1 MAQDVI
7 KPKGPLKRSSPDA
20 GGANPRMVPALGIV
34 KDNVDPKRSGQIMV
48 YITDNSGLDPENKD
62 NWRPVTMLS
71 PFYGVTRPDAGD
83 TELGTFKTNPSS
95 YGMWMS
101 PPDIGTTVLCLFV
114 DGDMN
119 YGYYV
124 GCVMQ
129 PEALQMVPAI
139 GATDNIIPNEGEAK
153 SYGGAK
159 RLPVTNINTNNKDV
173 ADSSEYLTAAKPV
186 HSYSATIMFQQG
198 ILRDPIRG
206 PISSSSQRESP
217 SRVGWGVSTPGRPI
231 YEGGFDDTSV
241 AENLKADKSKELRVV
256 SRRGGHSIVMDDGDI
271 IGRDQLVRIRTA
283 LGHQILMS
291 DDGQTLMVL
300 HSNGQSYIELGKEG
314 TVDIYST
321 NSINLR
327 TQGDLNLHA
336 DNNVNIHA
344 TKNLNIQ
351 GENIHINSEKE
362 FKQRTGADH
371 QTFTTGKHT
380 TKVGGAYSVN
390 SGGQASMASG
400 AEAFVNGSKV
410 NLNSGKTSTQP
421 AEVPAIDKTLHTD
434 TLFDQEKGFLAA
446 PAKLVSITSRAPAHA
461 PWANAGQGVDVKTDL
476 NASSALPASPAT
488 SVQQTNTVAAASL
501 DNPVTT
507 ASAATAPSVGGA
519 SKALTPQATQAI
531 SGAVAQAAAA
541 GPLKDAVSKG
551 TAIAQTAAGTEV
563 GVGKFALT
571 SKALEQ
577 AGTIK
582 QGSAA
587 LVTSLASA
595 TGNIAASM
603 PNNLFTGK
611 DGAKDLGSLVGSV
624 EAQAKALTTN
634 LQQAQTALQGSGAI
648 TGNETASQLGG
659 MVMSAAKN
667 GVGATVDA
675 IKSAAGSIPGLPNLP
690 AGKLDSVMKDISAGN
705 FAASVGEG
713 ISGALSGLQSS
724 VEAAVKSPSLE
735 AVADQAKGLAA
746 GAFSAIASSFKPMEA
761 GVPQNLTALA
771 KKAAEATVEAGAS
784 SATNELSQAAGSLA
798 SKASGLKDAVSQGL
812 TGSGSQLAS
821 MATGKVGSAI
831 SSAVSGAVSKA
842 VGPALGGVIS
852 GAASGAASSILGG
865 ASKLL
870 PSAGSVADSL
880 MQAASGGTSTSSLIG
895 SGKDLLSSAGKSVE
909 TAATAFAGSISSGA
923 AALTSAAA
931 AKGGAVAAATSTIAS
946 GLSNLPG
953 GQAAVSS
960 ITNLAKGAVP
970 SMPGIGDLKSAIAGA
985 STDKLNNIAGGLTG
999 KANDLLAK
1007 AQGTADSL
1015 TSLVT
1020 SGLPAGAAAELQS
1033 ALGSIAS
1040 AGSGIKVPSIALNTT
1055 DRSSITG
1062 AITSQLG
1069 DPDIPAPNF
1078 GEVSEAAKS
1087 KIEDFEKQKFDYIVK
1102 QGELL
1107 IESNK
1112 AESKMIDELDK
1123 YLKAQQNLP
1132 AGDPGIDIAKAGYD
1146 SAIAEYTA
1154 AQDKIVKLNEEFPAV
1169 ALAIY
1174 GNASSNTNSA
1184 STSNTTVSSITTRV
1198 VTGNA

>member
-7 KPKGPLKRSSPDA
+7 KPKGTLKRSSPDS
-20 GGANPRMVPALGIV
+20 GGSNPRMVPALGIV
-34 KDNVDPKRSGQIMV
+34 KDNVDPKRSGQIFV

-124 GCVMQ
+124 GCVMA

-173 ADSSEYLTAAKPV
+173 ADSSEYLTAPKPV

-198 ILRDPIRG
+198 ILRDPVRG

-231 YEGGFDDTSV
+231 YEGGYDDTSV
-241 AENLKADKSKELRVV
+241 AENLKADNSKQLRVV

-362 FKQRTGADH
+362 FKQRVGADS
-371 QTFTTGKHT
+371 QYFTTGKHT

-410 NLNSGKTSTQP
+410 NLNSGQTSTQP

-446 PAKLVSITSRAPAHA
+446 PGKLVSITSRAPAHA

-476 NASSALPASPAT
+476 NAGSSLPSSPAA
-488 SVQQTNTVAAASL
+488 SVQQTNATAAASL
-501 DNPVTT
+501 DNPVATST
-507 ASAATAPSVGGA
+507 AASAPSTGAA

-531 SGAVAQAAAA
+531 SGAVAQAASA
-541 GPLKDAVSKG
+541 GPLKDAVTKG
-551 TAIAQTAAGTEV
+551 TAVVQGAAAAAAGASV

-571 SKALEQ
+571 PTALEKGGALKPG
-577 AGTIK
+577 AG
-582 QGSAA
+582 A
-587 LVTSLASA
+587 LVNSLAA
-595 TGNIAASM
+595 TTGNAVSSM
-603 PNNLFTGK
+603 TNNLFTGQA
-611 DGAKDLGSLVGSV
+611 GATNLTSLVQNV
-624 EAQAKALTTN
+624 DAQSKVLTTN
-634 LQQAQTALQGSGAI
+634 LQQAQTALQNTGAI

-667 GVGATVDA
+667 GVSATVDA
-675 IKSAAGSIPGLPNLP
+675 IKNSAGSLPGLPNLP
-690 AGKLDSVMKDISAGN
+690 TGKLNSVMKDISAGN
-705 FAASVGEG
+705 FAAAVGEG
-713 ISGALSGLQSS
+713 ASGALAGLQSS
-724 VEAAVKSPSLE
+724 VEAAVKSPSLA
-735 AVADQAKGLAA
+735 AVADQAKGIAA
-746 GAFSAIASSFKPMEA
+746 GAFSAIASSFKPMQA

-771 KKAAEATVEAGAS
+771 KQSAEATVEAGAS
-784 SATNELSQAAGSLA
+784 SATNELSQAAGSL
-798 SKASGLKDAVSQGL
+798 KSGLKRGL
-812 TGSGSQLAS
+812 DSAGSQLQN
-821 MATGKVGSAI
+821 MATGLPANRL
-831 SSAVSGAVSKA
+831 SSLGTQ
-842 VGPALGGVIS
+842 ALGGV
-852 GAASGAASSILGG
+852 G
-865 ASKLL
+865 KLL
-870 PSAGSVADSL
+870 PSTGSVADSL
-880 MQAASGGTSTSSLIG
+880 VQAASSKAGGSITGQLIG

-909 TAATAFAGSISSGA
+909 TAATAFAGSVTSGA

-931 AKGGAVAAATSTIAS
+931 AKGGSVASAVSTVAS

-953 GQAAVSS
+953 GQGAVSS
-960 ITNLAKGAVP
+960 ITNLAKGSVP

-985 STDKLNNIAGGLTG
+985 ATDKLNNIGGELKG
-999 KANDLLAK
+999 KADALLSKAK
-1007 AQGTADSL
+1007 SGADSL
-1015 TSLVT
+1015 TSLVS

-1062 AITSQLG
+1062 AIASQLG
-1069 DPDIPAPNF
+1069 DPAIPAPKF
-1078 GEVSEAAKS
+1078 GEVDEAAKG
-1087 KIEDFEKQKFDYIVK
+1087 KIADFENQKFEYIIE
-1102 QGELL
+1102 QGKLL
-1107 IESNK
+1107 IASNK

-1132 AGDPGIDIAKAGYD
+1132 AGDPQIDIAKAGYD
-1146 SAIAEYTA
+1146 AAIAEYTS
-1154 AQDKIVKLNEEFPAV
+1154 AQDSLVKLNEQYPAV

-1174 GNASSNTNSA
+1174 GNTSSATNSA
-1184 STSNTTVSSITTRV
+1184 STSNTTVTSISTRV
-1198 VTGNA
+1198 VSGSSSTGIGSAT

>member
-34 KDNVDPKRSGQIMV
+34 KDNVDPKRSGQVMV
-48 YITDNSGLDPENKD
+48 YISDNSGLDPENKD

-95 YGMWMS
+95 YGMWFS

-119 YGYYV
+119 YGFYV
-124 GCVMQ
+124 GCVMS

-173 ADSSEYLTAAKPV
+173 ADSSEYLTAPKPV
-186 HSYSATIMFQQG
+186 HSYSASIMFQQG
-198 ILRDPIRG
+198 ILRDPVRG

-231 YEGGFDDTSV
+231 YEGGFDDTSI
-241 AENLKADKSKELRVV
+241 AENLKADNSKQLRVV

-344 TKNLNIQ
+344 SKNLNIQ

-362 FKQRTGADH
+362 FKQRVGADS
-371 QTFTTGKHT
+371 QYSTTGKHT
-380 TKVGGAYSVN
+380 VKVGGAYSVN

-410 NLNSGKTSTQP
+410 NLNSGQTSTQP

-434 TLFDQEKGFLAA
+434 TLFDEEKGFAAA
-446 PAKLVSITSRAPAHA
+446 PGKLVSITSRAPAHA
-461 PWANAGQGVDVKTDL
+461 PWSNAGQGVDVKTDL
-476 NASSALPASPAT
+476 NASSSLPSAPAG
-488 SVQQTNTVAAASL
+488 SVQQTNAVAASSL
-501 DNPVTT
+501 TNPVATS
-507 ASAATAPSVGGA
+507 SAATAPNMGAA
-519 SKALTPQATQAI
+519 SKALSTQTTQAI

-541 GPLKDAVSKG
+541 GPLKDAVTKG
-551 TAIAQTAAGTEV
+551 TAIAQTAAGATV

-571 SKALEQ
+571 PTALEK
-577 AGTIK
+577 AGQLK
-582 QGSAA
+582 PGAGA
-587 LVTSLASA
+587 LVTSLAAS
-595 TGNIAASM
+595 TGNVATSM
-603 PNNLFTGK
+603 TNNLFTGK
-611 DGAKDLGSLVGSV
+611 DGATSLPNLVGSV
-624 EAQAKALTTN
+624 GTQAKALTTN
-634 LQQAQTALQGSGAI
+634 LQQAQTALQNTGAI
-648 TGNETASQLGG
+648 TGNESAGQLGG

-675 IKSAAGSIPGLPNLP
+675 IKNSAGSLPGLPNLP
-690 AGKLDSVMKDISAGN
+690 TGKLNSVMGDISAGN
-705 FAASVGEG
+705 FAGKIGEG
-713 ISGALSGLQSS
+713 AAGALAGLQSS

-735 AVADQAKGLAA
+735 AVADQAKGIAA
-746 GAFSAIASSFKPMEA
+746 GAFSAITSSFKPMQA
-761 GVPQNLTALA
+761 GVPQNLSALA
-771 KKAAEATVEAGAS
+771 KEAAEATTEAGLS
-784 SATNELSQAAGSLA
+784 GATNSLSEAAGSLA
-798 SKASGLKDAVSQGL
+798 SKASGLKDAA
-812 TGSGSQLAS
+812 TSQLAA
-821 MATGKVGSAI
+821 MATGKTGI
-831 SSAVSGAVSKA
+831 SSAVSGA
-842 VGPALGGVIS
+842 
-852 GAASGAASSILGG
+852 ASSLLGN

-870 PSAGSVADSL
+870 PSGGSVADSL
-880 MQAASGGTSTSSLIG
+880 VKAAGVPGSSSLG
-895 SGKDLLSSAGKSVE
+895 SLTSAGKDLLTSAGKSAQTV
-909 TAATAFAGSISSGA
+909 ATAFAGSVAGGSS
-923 AALTSAAA
+923 ALSSAAA
-931 AKGGAVAAATSTIAS
+931 VTGGGVAAVASTVAS

-953 GQAAVSS
+953 GQGAVSS
-960 ITNLAKGAVP
+960 ITNLAKGGLP
-970 SMPGIGDLKSAIAGA
+970 TIPGVGDLKSAITGA
-985 STDKLNNIAGGLTG
+985 ATDKLNNLAGGLAG

-1007 AQGTADSL
+1007 AKGGANSL
-1015 TSLVT
+1015 TSLVS
-1020 SGLPAGAAAELQS
+1020 SGLPAGAAAQLQS

-1055 DRSSITG
+1055 DRSSISG

-1069 DPDIPAPNF
+1069 DPAIPAPKF
-1078 GEVSEAAKS
+1078 GEVDEAAKS
-1087 KIEDFEKQKFDYIVK
+1087 KIADFENEKVEYILE
-1102 QGELL
+1102 QGKLL
-1107 IESNK
+1107 IASNK
-1112 AESKMIDELDK
+1112 AESKMISELDK

-1132 AGDPGIDIAKAGYD
+1132 AGDPQIDIAKAAYD
-1146 SAIAEYTA
+1146 AAIAEYTG
-1154 AQDKIVKLNEEFPAV
+1154 AQDKIVKLNEQYPAV

-1174 GNASSNTNSA
+1174 GNATTSTNTA
-1184 STSNTTVSSITTRV
+1184 TTSNTTVSSITTRV
-1198 VTGNA
+1198 IKGNA

>member
-7 KPKGPLKRSSPDA
+7 KPSGSLKRSNPES

-173 ADSSEYLTAAKPV
+173 ADSSEYLTAPKPV
-186 HSYSATIMFQQG
+186 HSYSSAIMFQQG

-217 SRVGWGVSTPGRPI
+217 SRVGWGISTPGRPI
-231 YEGGFDDTSV
+231 YEGGYDDTSI
-241 AENLKADKSKELRVV
+241 ADNLKADNSKELRVV

-362 FKQRTGADH
+362 FKQKVGTDYKN
-371 QTFTTGKHT
+371 QTTGKHT
-380 TKVGGAYSVN
+380 TKVGGAYSVE
-390 SGGQASMASG
+390 SAGQASMASG
-400 AEAFVNGSKV
+400 AEAFINGSKV
-410 NLNSGKTSTQP
+410 NLNSGQTSTKP
-421 AEVPAIDKTLHTD
+421 VEVPAIDKTLHTD
-434 TLFDQEKGFLAA
+434 TLFEQEKGFLAA
-446 PAKLVSITSRAPAHA
+446 PGKLVSITSRAPAHA

-476 NASSALPASPAT
+476 NSSSALPSAPAS
-488 SVQQTNTVAAASL
+488 SVQQTNSTAAASL
-501 DNPVTT
+501 NNPVATS
-507 ASAATAPSVGGA
+507 SAASAPSVGAA
-519 SKALTPQATQAI
+519 SKALSSQATQAI

-541 GPLKDAVSKG
+541 GPLKDAVTKG
-551 TAIAQTAAGTEV
+551 TAIAQTATGTQV
-563 GVGKFALT
+563 GIGKFALT
-571 SKALEQ
+571 PTALEK
-577 AGTIK
+577 AGTLK
-582 QGSAA
+582 PGAGA
-587 LVTSLASA
+587 LVANLAAS
-595 TGNIAASM
+595 TGNIATSM
-603 PNNLFTGK
+603 TNNLFTGK
-611 DGAKDLGSLVGSV
+611 DGATNLPNLVNNV
-624 EAQAKALTTN
+624 DAQAKALTTN
-634 LQQAQTALQGSGAI
+634 LQQAQTALQNTGAI

-675 IKSAAGSIPGLPNLP
+675 IKSTAGSIPGMPNMP
-690 AGKLDSVMKDISAGN
+690 SGSLDAVMGDISAGN
-705 FAASVGEG
+705 FAASIGEG
-713 ISGALSGLQSS
+713 ADGALAGLQSS
-724 VEAAVKSPSLE
+724 VEAAIASPSLE
-735 AVADQAKGLAA
+735 AVVGQAKGIAA
-746 GAFSAIASSFKPMEA
+746 GAFSAIASSFKPMQA

-771 KKAAEATVEAGAS
+771 KKSADATVEAGATDTS
-784 SATNELSQAAGSLA
+784 NELSQAAGSL
-798 SKASGLKDAVSQGL
+798 KSGLSKTIGASA
-812 TGSGSQLAS
+812 SQLQN
-821 MATGKVGSAI
+821 MATGLSTGAL
-831 SSAVSGAVSKA
+831 SSVATQ
-842 VGPALGGVIS
+842 ALGSVG
-852 GAASGAASSILGG
+852 
-865 ASKLL
+865 KLL
-870 PSAGSVADSL
+870 PSGGSIADSL
-880 MQAASGGTSTSSLIG
+880 VQAASSKAGSATLGQLTS
-895 SGKDLLSSAGKSVE
+895 SGKDLLSSAGKSAQ

-923 AALTSAAA
+923 AALSSAAA
-931 AKGGAVAAATSTIAS
+931 AGGGGLAAVTSTVAS

-953 GQAAVSS
+953 GQGAVSS
-960 ITNLAKGAVP
+960 ITNLAKGSMP
-970 SMPGIGDLKSAIAGA
+970 NMPGIGDLKSAISGI
-985 STDKLNNIAGGLTG
+985 STDKLNNIGGELAG
-999 KANDLLAK
+999 KANSLLSKAK
-1007 AQGTADSL
+1007 SGTDSL
-1015 TSLVT
+1015 TSLIT

-1055 DRSSITG
+1055 DRSSISG

-1069 DPDIPAPNF
+1069 DPDIPAPKF
-1078 GEVSEAAKS
+1078 GEVDEATVG
-1087 KIEDFEKQKFDYIVK
+1087 KIEDFETQKFEYIIE
-1102 QGELL
+1102 QGKLL
-1107 IESNK
+1107 VESRK
-1112 AESKMIDELDK
+1112 LESKMVDELDK
-1123 YLKAQQNLP
+1123 YLQAQQNLP
-1132 AGDPGIDIAKAGYD
+1132 AGDPQIEAAKSAYD

-1154 AQDKIVKLNEEFPAV
+1154 VQDSITKLDEQYPSV

-1174 GNASSNTNSA
+1174 GNSNNNTNSA
-1184 STSNTTVSSITTRV
+1184 STSNTTVTSISTRV
-1198 VTGNA
+1198 IPGSA

>member
-1 MAQDVI
+1 MAQDII
-7 KPKGPLKRSSPDA
+7 KPKGTLKRSSPDS
-20 GGANPRMVPALGIV
+20 GGSNPRMVPALGIV
-34 KDNVDPKRSGQIMV
+34 KDNVDPKRSGQVFV

-173 ADSSEYLTAAKPV
+173 ADSSEYLTAPKPV
-186 HSYSATIMFQQG
+186 HSYTSSIMFQQG
-198 ILRDPIRG
+198 ILRDPVRG

-231 YEGGFDDTSV
+231 YEGGFDDTSI
-241 AENLKADKSKELRVV
+241 ADNLKADNSKELRVV

-291 DDGQTLMVL
+291 DDGQTLMIL

-314 TVDIYST
+314 TIDLYST
-321 NSINLR
+321 NSVNIR

-410 NLNSGKTSTQP
+410 NLNSGQTSTQP
-421 AEVPAIDKTLHTD
+421 AEVSAIDKTLHTD

-476 NASSALPASPAT
+476 NSSSALPASPAS

-501 DNPVTT
+501 DNPVATS
-507 ASAATAPSVGGA
+507 SAASAPSVGAA
-519 SKALTPQATQAI
+519 SKALNAQATQAI
-531 SGAVAQAAAA
+531 SGAVAQSAAA
-541 GPLKDAVSKG
+541 GPLKDAVTKG
-551 TAIAQTAAGTEV
+551 TAIAQTAAGTTV

-571 SKALEQ
+571 PTALEQ
-577 AGTIK
+577 AGTLK
-582 QGSAA
+582 PGAGA
-587 LVTSLASA
+587 LVTSLAAA
-595 TGNIAASM
+595 TGNAASSM
-603 PNNLFTGK
+603 TNNLFTGK
-611 DGAKDLGSLVGSV
+611 DGATNLTNLVQNV
-624 EAQAKALTTN
+624 DAQAKALTTN
-634 LQQAQTALQGSGAI
+634 LQQAQTALQNTGAI

-667 GVGATVDA
+667 GVNATVDA
-675 IKSAAGSIPGLPNLP
+675 IKNTAGSIPGMPDIPSGNLD
-690 AGKLDSVMKDISAGN
+690 GVMSDISAGN

-713 ISGALSGLQSS
+713 VGGALAGLQSS
-724 VEAAVKSPSLE
+724 VEAAVKSPSLA
-735 AVADQAKGLAA
+735 AVTDQAKGLAA
-746 GAFSAIASSFKPMEA
+746 GAFSAIASSFKPMKA
-761 GVPQNLTALA
+761 GIPQNLSALA
-771 KKAAEATVEAGAS
+771 KKSAEDTIEAS
-784 SATNELSQAAGSLA
+784 TTDITNEVSQAAGSLQ
-798 SKASGLKDAVSQGL
+798 SGLSSGL
-812 TGSGSQLAS
+812 SSAGSQLQN
-821 MATGKVGSAI
+821 MATGLT
-831 SSAVSGAVSKA
+831 SSSLTTGITQA
-842 VGPALGGVIS
+842 VGGV
-852 GAASGAASSILGG
+852 
-865 ASKLL
+865 SKLL
-870 PSAGSVADSL
+870 PSGGSVADSL
-880 MQAASGGTSTSSLIG
+880 VKAASAAVGGSVSLG
-895 SGKDLLSSAGKSVE
+895 SAGKSLLSSSGKSV
-909 TAATAFAGSISSGA
+909 ASVATAFAGSVSSGTS
-923 AALTSAAA
+923 ALTSAAA
-931 AKGGAVAAATSTIAS
+931 AKGGAIAAVTSSVAS

-953 GQAAVSS
+953 GQGAVSS

-970 SMPGIGDLKSAIAGA
+970 SMPGIGDLKSAITGA
-985 STDKLNNIAGGLTG
+985 ATDKLNNIAGSLTG
-999 KANDLLAK
+999 GAGDLLAK
-1007 AQGTADSL
+1007 AKGSADSL

-1055 DRSSITG
+1055 DRSSIAG

-1069 DPDIPAPNF
+1069 DPAIPAPKF
-1078 GEVSEAAKS
+1078 GEVDEATEG
-1087 KIEDFEKQKFDYIVK
+1087 KIEDFEQQKFDYIIA

-1107 IESNK
+1107 VESNK
-1112 AESKMIDELDK
+1112 ADSKMVDELDK
-1123 YLKAQQNLP
+1123 YLTAQQNLP
-1132 AGDPGIDIAKAGYD
+1132 AGDPGIDIAKSAYD

-1154 AQDKIVKLNEEFPAV
+1154 IQDKIRKLDEQYPAV
-1169 ALAIY
+1169 ALALY
-1174 GNASSNTNSA
+1174 GNSSTDTNSA
-1184 STSNTTVSSITTRV
+1184 TTSNTTVTSISTRV
-1198 VTGNA
+1198 IPGNA